1 MQDSSLKNQ
10 KIKAIVVGGG
20 IAGCST
26 AYALA
31 KRGIAVTLIERHT
44 AIAQEASGNPV
55 GMLYPK
61 FSAGTNILSTIASHG
76 FTFTLALL
84 KVLNNQQSND
94 RNVLFQL
101 CGQIQLAFNQREQE
115 KQQQLLDSTQQHTSL
130 QLLSAT
136 EASQRAN
143 IALPSGG
150 LYLPESGW
158 VKPMLFCEALLKPI
172 LNSAPI
178 TRLVSTE
185 AIEIQYG
192 ADWIVS
198 LANKQSMSANIVVLC
213 NANELLQFEHCK
225 NIPITP
231 VRGQV
236 NFFKATTASQAIQ
249 PVICSNHYLS
259 PAVDGTHSIGTSYAP
274 NDLNPALSAGD
285 TRSNLQALKKIS
297 LSLFDRLDLSE
308 VTGRVAW
315 RSATRDYMPLAGQLI
330 DEAALRK
337 SPPRYNDKPCDLPW
351 IKGLYVNAGHGSKG
365 MITAPL
371 CGELIASLIADEP
384 LPLASSIAS
393 QLNPSRFLLRDTGLK
408 QMAQYLYGV

>member
-1 MQDSSLKNQ
+1 MQDSSLKSQ

-44 AIAQEASGNPV
+44 TIAQEASGNPV

-84 KVLNNQQSND
+84 KTLNGHQSND
-94 RNVLFQL
+94 YDVLFQL

-115 KQQQLLDSTQQHTSL
+115 KQQQLLDSTQQHPSL

-172 LNSAPI
+172 FNSAPI
-178 TRLVSTE
+178 TRLISTE
-185 AIEIQYG
+185 AIEIQHG
-192 ADWIVS
+192 ADWTVS
-198 LANKQSMSANIVVLC
+198 LVNKQSMSTDIVVLC

-236 NFFKATTASQAIQ
+236 NFFKATAASQTIQ
-249 PVICSNHYLS
+249 PVICSDHYLS
-259 PAVDGTHSIGTSYAP
+259 PSVDGMHSIGTSSVSYTH
-274 NDLNPALSAGD
+274 L
-285 TRSNLQALKKIS
+285 T
-297 LSLFDRLDLSE
+297 
-308 VTGRVAW
+308 
-315 RSATRDYMPLAGQLI
+315 
-330 DEAALRK
+330 
-337 SPPRYNDKPCDLPW
+337 LPT
-351 IKGLYVNAGHGSKG
+351 IYSV
-365 MITAPL
+365 
-371 CGELIASLIADEP
+371 
-384 LPLASSIAS
+384 
-393 QLNPSRFLLRDTGLK
+393 
-408 QMAQYLYGV
+408 

>member
-1 MQDSSLKNQ
+1 MQDSSLKSQ

-26 AYALA
+26 AYALV

-55 GMLYPK
+55 SMLYPK

-84 KVLNNQQSND
+84 KALNSQQSND
-94 RNVLFQL
+94 HNVLFQL
-101 CGQIQLAFNQREQE
+101 CGQIQLAFNQREQQ
-115 KQQQLLDSTQQHTSL
+115 KQQQLLDSTQQHTFL

-158 VKPMLFCEALLKPI
+158 VKPMLFCEALLKPTF
-172 LNSAPI
+172 NSVPI

-192 ADWIVS
+192 ADWTVS
-198 LANKQSMSANIVVLC
+198 LANKQSMSADIIVLC

-236 NFFKATTASQAIQ
+236 NFFKVSAASQSIQ
-249 PVICSNHYLS
+249 PVICSDHYLS
-259 PAVDGTHSIGTSYAP
+259 PAVDGMHSIGTSYTP
-274 NDLNPALSAGD
+274 NDLNPALSAED

-308 VTGRVAW
+308 VAGRVAW
-315 RSATRDYMPLAGQLI
+315 RSATRDYIPLAGQLI

-337 SPPRYNDKPCDLPW
+337 SSPRYNDKPRDLPW

-408 QMAQYLYGV
+408 QMAQHLYDV